1 MSVRIRPEAGGDQ
14 KAIRAVHV
22 AAFPTSQEADLV
34 RRLHDDLD
42 SIISLVAADNGQV
55 IGHVLL
61 SRMRVE
67 GDGRQ
72 IRALG
77 LAPISVLPDRQ
88 RHGVGSALV
97 EEALRRA
104 EQSGE
109 EMIFLVGE
117 PDYYR
122 RFGFSAEAAAPF
134 ASPYAGPYFMARAF
148 VPLPQSGK
156 ADYAAA
162 FEELK

>member
-1 MSVRIRPEAGGDQ
+1 MSVRIRPETGGDQ
-14 KAIRAVHV
+14 ESIRAVNV

-34 RRLHDDLD
+34 QALHDDFD
-42 SIISLVAADNGQV
+42 SVISLVAEDEGNV
-55 IGHVLL
+55 VGHVLL

-88 RHGVGSALV
+88 AQGVGSALID
-97 EEALRRA
+97 EALRRA
-104 EQSGE
+104 EESGE

-117 PDYYR
+117 PGYYR